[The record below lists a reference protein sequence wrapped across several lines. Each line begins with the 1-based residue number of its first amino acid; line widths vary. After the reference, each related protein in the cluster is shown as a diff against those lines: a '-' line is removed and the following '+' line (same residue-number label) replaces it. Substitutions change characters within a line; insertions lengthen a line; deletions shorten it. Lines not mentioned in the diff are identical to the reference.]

1 VYLFPTVY
9 DIIIIIVL
17 KGKFAVNKTSS
28 TSNKKKPSS
37 LEFTVDEPMGLLD
50 FLYKKMQG
58 KGVNKIKSTLK
69 YRLVSVDGTV
79 QTKFDYKLHE
89 GQKVQIASYK
99 PEYKP
104 NYVPDMP
111 EVIYEDENI
120 VVIDK
125 PAGMLAVATD
135 DEKQDTAYRA
145 VMDYVRSKDRN
156 GRIFIVHRLDR
167 DTSGILLFAKN
178 EETKYALQDNWDEY
192 VKYRGYSALVEGHP
206 DKKQGR
212 IESWLRETDSHFV
225 FSAKIKGD
233 GKFSVTN
240 YEVKRES
247 KNYSLAAVKID
258 TGRKNQIRVHFSE
271 MGCPIAGD
279 KKYGAHT
286 NPIHRLALHADRLVI
301 FLPYLNEEK
310 EFRLPVPK
318 KFLQCMKNDR

>member
-1 VYLFPTVY
+1 MNNRNLQSK
-9 DIIIIIVL
+9 
-17 KGKFAVNKTSS
+17 KGRD
-28 TSNKKKPSS
+28 
-37 LEFTVDEPMGLLD
+37 LEFKVTEPMGLLD
-50 FLYKKMQG
+50 FLYKNMQG

-69 YRLVSVDGTV
+69 YRLVSVDGIVT
-79 QTKFDYKLHE
+79 TKFDYPLAP
-89 GQKVQIASYK
+89 GQTVTVASYK

-104 NYVPDMP
+104 YFIPDMP
-111 EVIYEDENI
+111 DIIYEDDNI
-120 VVIDK
+120 IVIDK

-145 VMDYVRSKDRN
+145 VMEYVKVKN
-156 GRIFIVHRLDR
+156 KNNRIFIVHRLDR

-178 EETKYALQDNWDEY
+178 EETKLALQDNWDKY
-192 VKYRGYSALVEGHP
+192 VKYRGYCALVEGHP
-206 DKKQGR
+206 EKKSGR

-225 FSAKIKGD
+225 YSAKIKGD

-240 YEVKRES
+240 YEIKRES
-247 KNYSLAAVKID
+247 RDYSLAAVNIE
-258 TGRKNQIRVHFSE
+258 TGRKNQIRAHFSE

-279 KKYGAHT
+279 KKYGAKT

-318 KFLQCMKNDR
+318 KFLFCIKHEGKVKS